1 MRVVAFRK
9 RLSHK
14 KQTGGSTMSVL
25 TITSENFKEEVLDS
39 KEVVLLDFWA
49 SWCGPCQML
58 SPVIDE
64 VAEELSNVKVGKINV
79 DEQEEL
85 ARKYGIMTIPTL
97 VVIKDGVEI
106 NRSAGVIPKE
116 SILNLVK

>member
-1 MRVVAFRK
+1 
-9 RLSHK
+9 
-14 KQTGGSTMSVL
+14 MSVL

-85 ARKYGIMTIPTL
+85 ARKYGVMTIPTL

>member
-1 MRVVAFRK
+1 
-9 RLSHK
+9 
-14 KQTGGSTMSVL
+14 MSVL